1 MRSLAIRQLI
11 SFGFGRHAI
20 VTGTDRGV
28 APDPRG
34 HGLLIRSGWKQSW
47 KLSLLEIVD
56 SEARAS
62 LGLRED
68 PANQRHHDLVA
79 SRTHVRATSQ
89 SIEGFDSGS
98 E

>member
-20 VTGTDRGV
+20 VIGTERG
-28 APDPRG
+28 ASPDPRG
-34 HGLLIRSGWKQSW
+34 HGLLVRSGWKQSW
-47 KLSLLEIVD
+47 KLSLLEMVD
-56 SEARAS
+56 SKSRAS

-68 PANQRHHDLVA
+68 SANQRHHDLVA
-79 SRTHVRATSQ
+79 ARTHVRVTSQ